1 MHAASN
7 VYNQSG
13 ALPSPPGKAD
23 FKPGKTIMR
32 KQILI
37 QLSLAAAVFGAALPA
52 QAIPITW
59 HLDGVTFSDGATA
72 SGSFVYDAD
81 TGSGSLFNIVT
92 TAGVLPAFTYDVENS
107 GLYSNGFGPNA
118 ISFFTN
124 TGYRYFTLSFFD
136 ALTNAGG
143 TRAINFASSW
153 DCDNCGTYRRV
164 NAGSV
169 STRASEV
176 PEPASALLLGTA
188 LVMLGG
194 IRRRGQRA

>member
-1 MHAASN
+1 MKKQLLARAIFAGAA
-7 VYNQSG
+7 
-13 ALPSPPGKAD
+13 
-23 FKPGKTIMR
+23 
-32 KQILI
+32 
-37 QLSLAAAVFGAALPA
+37 LAATVLPA
-52 QAIPITW
+52 QATPITW

-92 TAGVLPAFTYDVENS
+92 TAGVLPAFTYDTSNS

-118 ISFFTN
+118 ISFFAN

-164 NAGSV
+164 TGGSV
-169 STRASEV
+169 TSLAAEV
-176 PEPASALLLGTA
+176 PEPATALLMLP
-188 LVMLGG
+188 MLGFLAA
-194 IRRRGQRA
+194 RRRKQ